1 MSRSVSP
8 ANRPGFFLHGN
19 RRVHG
24 SLNPAGSTW
33 ESRRSTCV
41 CVWTRNGSCRSIEL
55 VGCWGLHEPRATR
68 QLEEEMEGA
77 RRGSKPPI
85 SPASPPPSSVR
96 VVFCI
101 VHLGW
106 GLYGTHWQD
115 GIKDMSSP
123 LANNRLHVRRPT
135 YTTPG
140 WPLRLFGHRV
150 QRRVLHCSWA
160 LAVQHTQSV
169 HMYMKICRASFVQ
182 VLLVASSSSYLL
194 RLPAMEP

>member
-1 MSRSVSP
+1 VRERYDHGRPVSDLSSSILL
-8 ANRPGFFLHGN
+8 RPQVCCVLFL
-19 RRVHG
+19 
-24 SLNPAGSTW
+24 
-33 ESRRSTCV
+33 
-41 CVWTRNGSCRSIEL
+41 
-55 VGCWGLHEPRATR
+55 GLFDAVTTF
-68 QLEEEMEGA
+68 EEKETEGA

-85 SPASPPPSSVR
+85 SLPSPPPSSVR

-101 VHLGW
+101 VHLGR

-123 LANNRLHVRRPT
+123 LANNRLHVRRPS